1 MFIYNVTVKIDNSV
15 HDEWLEWMKSKHIP
29 DVLATNMFAEAKILR
44 VLTGE
49 TDGSTYAI
57 QYSCDDPKNIDEY
70 QNNFAAALQKEHS
83 EKYRDKFVAFR
94 SIMKEVR

>member
-15 HDEWLEWMKSKHIP
+15 HDEWLDWMRSRHIP
-29 DVLATNMFAEAKILR
+29 DVLATKLFSEARILR

-57 QYSCDDPKNIDEY
+57 QYSCENPKNIDEY
-70 QNNFAAALQKEHS
+70 QSKFSAGLQQEHS
-83 EKYRDKFVAFR
+83 ERYKDKFVAFR
-94 SIMKEVR
+94 SIMKEI